1 MTTVEDIT
9 GKAGTTV
16 QVLGMDPHSLTKFL
30 QVHNTLETLPLGAPI
45 IAMYGAR
52 AKPPGFGNA
61 GGGIELDELVHFQKN
76 EPEWFE
82 HYSSLGTLTPTELAI
97 IGCALRESKDESGF
111 CDLEV
116 VLDEDSK
123 ELILLTDFHYR
134 DRDPEKG
141 VSNVKGH
148 RVVTVWGK
156 YNSYQQR
163 PIKEKDEVDHVE
175 WIDFAM
181 PMMGT
186 YKRLRRELGE
196 SLLYPLYS
204 YWSHV
209 RRSLIGF
216 SKIDNYHK
224 NREER
229 PYLIGRMIHPSWRL
243 VFRVGNGDNRFP
255 TSGYQIS
262 PEDWYHMFDIMLEKG
277 IEDLD
282 NDVLLSEFNGKSKMK
297 CLVYD
302 SQGKPKMEERKKE
315 LNLGGKIALAKK
327 QQEQRMERE
336 KGAAQVATETIP
348 DPSDLAGSE
357 DYTGL
362 RSSAEILQ
370 AEDEEYRQWIEKE
383 LGIS

>member
-1 MTTVEDIT
+1 MTFDMTSVNPEDIT

-30 QVHNTLETLPLGAPI
+30 QVHNILETVQLGAPI

-61 GGGIELDELVHFQKN
+61 GGGIEPDELVHFQKN

-111 CDLEV
+111 CDLEI
-116 VLDEDSK
+116 VLDEDSEK
-123 ELILLTDFHYR
+123 LIILTDFHYR
-134 DRDPEKG
+134 DIDPEKG

-163 PIKEKDEVDHVE
+163 PIKEKDEVDYIA
-175 WIDFAM
+175 WIDFGM
-181 PMMGT
+181 PMT
-186 YKRLRRELGE
+186 EIFKRLRQELGE
-196 SLLYPLYS
+196 SAVYP
-204 YWSHV
+204 YWSHI

-243 VFRVGNGDNRFP
+243 VFRVGNGDSRFP
-255 TSGYQIS
+255 LYGYQIS
-262 PEDWYHMFDIMLEKG
+262 PRDWYAMFDIMLGRG
-277 IEDLD
+277 IEYLD
-282 NDVLLSEFNGKSKMK
+282 NDMLLSSMFPGIRE
-297 CLVYD
+297 
-302 SQGKPKMEERKKE
+302 
-315 LNLGGKIALAKK
+315 KIVSAKK

-370 AEDEEYRQWIEKE
+370 AEDEAYCKWMESE
-383 LGIS
+383 LGIRS